1 MVADFVEVA
10 TTHYEEEED
19 VQEEE
24 EDVDNPVDPIPTVEK
39 IPRSKSR
46 VVVDWSKNILAFV
59 TFGKHDSHKIEC
71 I

>member
-10 TTHYEEEED
+10 TTHYEEQED
-19 VQEEE
+19 VQEED
-24 EDVDNPVDPIPTVEK
+24 EDVDNPVEPIPTVEK

-59 TFGKHDSHKIEC
+59 SFGKHTSPKLAN
-71 I
+71 